1 MARTEDHVIMRILLT
16 INRMQE
22 KIDSIMMKLG
32 LDKGS
37 EAVVIIPQVKRP
49 KKTFVS
55 RSASSFNEETSQTS
69 SISANDSAMV
79 CMLTSSLPTYDSRG
93 EPQKLYEFIQK
104 HDDFFNVVELT
115 PSLVLVLA
123 LAKLNG
129 PAYLW
134 WCDHISKYLK
144 SDEGRMKMWEDL
156 KKGLVATFIP
166 LESEIVLLNQLKT
179 LRQNSMMV
187 TDFNAKFNQL
197 TMQVDLCP
205 MEEISQIGRASCR

>member
-1 MARTEDHVIMRILLT
+1 M
-16 INRMQE
+16 
-22 KIDSIMMKLG
+22 
-32 LDKGS
+32 
-37 EAVVIIPQVKRP
+37 
-49 KKTFVS
+49 
-55 RSASSFNEETSQTS
+55 
-69 SISANDSAMV
+69 
-79 CMLTSSLPTYDSRG
+79 YDSRG

-104 HDDFFNVVELT
+104 HDDFFDVVELT

-134 WCDHISKYLK
+134 WHDHISKYLK
-144 SDEGRMKMWEDL
+144 SDEGCMRMWEDL

-179 LRQNSMMV
+179 LRQNSMTV

-197 TMQVDLCP
+197 TMQVDLHP
-205 MEEISQIGRASCR
+205 MEEILYYLDGL